1 MKNALLAGLMI
12 LLGAPPGV
20 QADLSTRRTPV
31 VVAVE
36 SVAPATVNI
45 TSTQEVQ
52 QRINPFMRGNPVFE
66 EFFRRFQ
73 TRNRRTE
80 QSLGTGVIIDQGY
93 VLTNEHV
100 LAGATQIRVTLGDGR
115 EYDAELIGGD
125 PATDLAVVRILTDEK
140 LPTAK
145 IGNSDVM
152 LIGETVIAIG
162 NAFGLNHTVTTG
174 VLSAI
179 NRSIPSGDRNREYHG
194 FIQTDA
200 SINPGNSGGPL
211 VNLDGE
217 LIGINTMILGN
228 AEGIGFA
235 IPINRAQRVVDDL
248 IAYGEV
254 VPTWMGLR
262 LQEIT
267 PSLRAAMSSQS
278 DYGVL
283 VSYVFEKSP
292 AERAGIRSG
301 DILLEFDSTRIRE
314 LRNYFEILRG
324 LTDNDEATIL
334 LERNG
339 EKLALTGKA
348 AVFPEERAEE
358 LGEILLGVEVTELT
372 DELARK
378 FQIRPYGGLMIKRV
392 IPRSP
397 ASLRGLRPGDVI
409 LKVNQDKM
417 DGRVAFRRAVTK
429 LRGRGRVLLLVQ
441 RGDRG
446 YPVSLELS

>member
-1 MKNALLAGLMI
+1 MI
-12 LLGAPPGV
+12 LLAAPHGAR
-20 QADLSTRRTPV
+20 ADLSTRRTPV
-31 VVAVE
+31 VIAVQA
-36 SVAPATVNI
+36 VAPATVNI
-45 TSTQEVQ
+45 TTTQEEPQ
-52 QRINPFMRGNPVFE
+52 HMNPFARGNPAAE
-66 EFFRRFQ
+66 EFFRRFR
-73 TRNRRTE
+73 TRKRRTE
-80 QSLGTGVIIDQGY
+80 HSLGTGVIIGKGH

-125 PATDLAVVRILTDEK
+125 PATDLAVVRILTDEE
-140 LPTAK
+140 LPAAK
-145 IGNSDVM
+145 IGNSDLM

-235 IPINRAQRVVDDL
+235 IPINRAKRVVDDL

-254 VPTWMGLR
+254 VPTWLGLR
-262 LQEIT
+262 LQELT
-267 PSLRAAMSSQS
+267 PALRGAMSSEA
-278 DYGVL
+278 DHGVL
-283 VSYVFEKSP
+283 VSYVFKDSP

-301 DILLEFDSTRIRE
+301 DILLEFDSTRVRE

-324 LTDNDEATIL
+324 LTANDDATIL
-334 LERNG
+334 LERAG
-339 EKLALTGKA
+339 KERALVAQA

-372 DELARK
+372 EELARR
-378 FQIRPYGGLMIKRV
+378 FQIRRYGGLMIKRV

-397 ASLRGLRPGDVI
+397 ASMRGLRPGDVI

-417 DGRVAFRRAVTK
+417 DDRVAFRRAVTK